1 MGARMRAREFLTA
14 GAVVALCTVIALVV
28 VSPSS
33 AAPEVHLTAAG
44 DYGASADTD
53 RVLAEVARRDPDAHL
68 ALGDLA
74 YGYSATPYQWCDYV
88 KQRVGDRFAF
98 QLISGNHESEDNN
111 NGDINDFS
119 ACLPNQVAGISGT
132 YGREYVMDFPSNA
145 PLVRV
150 IQASPNLTFE
160 GTRWVYASGD
170 PHWRWVEQ
178 AIDEGRARGA
188 RWIIVTAHYPCLTVG
203 ANGCPSNDDFYD
215 LLIAK
220 RVDLVLHGHEH
231 SYARTHQLASGAPGC
246 PTVPPRTT
254 NQACIVDTDSQFRA
268 GTGTVFATVGTGGI
282 ALRDVFGTDS
292 EAGYF
297 AAWSG
302 ANSQPSHG
310 LLDLSITADQLS
322 ATFVAT
328 SGSFSDSF
336 TIAPGAPPPAPTTTT
351 APTTSTAPTT
361 TTPTTTTPT
370 TTTPTTT
377 PTTTAPTTTSTTTTS
392 TTAPPAGL
400 TLAADAFERTIA
412 SGWATADL
420 GGAWTVSSTSAFQ
433 VAAGAGRMSNPAGT
447 SRQAHLR
454 SVSATNTDLLVT
466 LSNDK
471 VATGSGLY
479 VSVIPRS
486 IAGANEYRAVIRT
499 RSDGRYTLRIDR
511 GSTIISPEVVLADL
525 TAGVN
530 RRVDLRVQA
539 VGTNPTTIR
548 AKAWASG
555 TPEPGAWARSTTD
568 STAAM
573 QTAGSVGFS
582 VYLSSS
588 ATNGP
593 ITTSIHD
600 LRVAAP

>member
-1 MGARMRAREFLTA
+1 MKASEGARMRTRELATA
-14 GAVVALCTVIALVV
+14 GVIAALCTVIAVVV
-28 VSPSS
+28 VSPSA

-74 YGYSATPYQWCDYV
+74 YDYSPTPYQWCDYV
-88 KQRVGDRFAF
+88 KQHVGDRFPF

-119 ACLPNQVAGISGT
+119 ACLPNQVAGISGI

-160 GTRWVYASGD
+160 GSRWTYADGD
-170 PHWRWVEQ
+170 SHWRWVER

-188 RWIIVTAHYPCLTVG
+188 QWIIVTAHYPCLTVG

-215 LLIAK
+215 LLVAK

-231 SYARTHQLASGAPGC
+231 SYARTHQLATGAPGC
-246 PTVPPRTT
+246 PTVAPGTT
-254 NQACIVDTDSQFRA
+254 NQACIVDTDGQFRA
-268 GTGTVFATVGTGGI
+268 GAGTIFATVGTGGI
-282 ALRDVFGTDS
+282 ALRNVSGSDS

-302 ANSQPSHG
+302 ANSRPSHG

-322 ATFVAT
+322 ARFVAT

-336 TIAPGAPPPAPTTTT
+336 TIDPGAPPPASTTTT
-351 APTTSTAPTT
+351 APATSST
-361 TTPTTTTPT
+361 
-370 TTTPTTT
+370 
-377 PTTTAPTTTSTTTTS
+377 TTTAPASSTTTTTTTIS
-392 TTAPPAGL
+392 TTTTTTTAPPVGL
-400 TLAADAFERTIA
+400 VLAADAFERSVS
-412 SGWATADL
+412 SGWGTADL

-433 VAAGAGRMSNPAGT
+433 VASGGGRMSNPAGT

-454 SVSATNTDLLVT
+454 STSATNTDFLVT
-466 LSNDK
+466 LSSDK

-486 IAGANEYRAVIRT
+486 IAGGSEYRAVLRT

-511 GSTIISPEVVLADL
+511 GSTIISPEVVLADV
-525 TAGVN
+525 TAGPN
-530 RRVDLRVQA
+530 RRIDLRVQA
-539 VGTNPTTIR
+539 IGTNPTTIR
-548 AKAWASG
+548 TKAWASG
-555 TPEPGAWARSTTD
+555 TPEPAAWTRSATD
-568 STAAM
+568 ATAGM
-573 QTAGSVGFS
+573 QQAGSVGFS

-593 ITTSIHD
+593 IATSIHD
-600 LRVAAP
+600 LVVTAP